1 MAKKE
6 CNICKAQVVALHR
19 HMKQMHMQNAHTTDC
34 NHCGKQFS
42 SNRVKEHI
50 RSVHGPA
57 TFGCDFCDKM
67 FTTNFK
73 LTSHKKYIH
82 TERNLDYECDA
93 CVKQS
98 NNQNAHNVHRSTHN
112 NDRPFK
118 CNLCDSAFKQK
129 IVLLRY
135 ERTHTGEKVSCEE
148 CNKLFARHAILRK
161 HKIVK
166 HGHAA
171 RNAQQ
176 AQQIDPGAPQ
186 VQPPAPQADP
196 HGQPPAPLG

>member
-1 MAKKE
+1 MPWNAPFKDRSKVGIGDDQSGREVAATEVTSGCETIASGEKIGKSGRKVGGGKVVKVPKVAKEKV
-6 CNICKAQVVALHR
+6 NNSKKDARPKPSIDGLTFSVTPVKMKKVSLSKAQVVALHR

-82 TERNLDYECDA
+82 TERNLRLPMRCV
-93 CVKQS
+93 CKTVKQ
-98 NNQNAHNVHRSTHN
+98 
-112 NDRPFK
+112 PK
-118 CNLCDSAFKQK
+118 CTQC
-129 IVLLRY
+129 
-135 ERTHTGEKVSCEE
+135 
-148 CNKLFARHAILRK
+148 
-161 HKIVK
+161 
-166 HGHAA
+166 
-171 RNAQQ
+171 
-176 AQQIDPGAPQ
+176 AP
-186 VQPPAPQADP
+186 VNPQ
-196 HGQPPAPLG
+196 

>member
-82 TERNLDYECDA
+82 TERNLDYQCDA

-112 NDRPFK
+112 IDRPFK

-129 IVLLRY
+129 IVLLRH

-148 CNKLFARHAILRK
+148 CNKLFARHAILQK

-171 RNAQQ
+171 QN
-176 AQQIDPGAPQ
+176 
-186 VQPPAPQADP
+186 APQA
-196 HGQPPAPLG
+196 

>member
-57 TFGCDFCDKM
+57 TFDCDFRDKM

-93 CVKQS
+93 CGKQS

-112 NDRPFK
+112 IDRPFK

-129 IVLLRY
+129 NFFSVMKEL
-135 ERTHTGEKVSCEE
+135 TQVKKFPVKNATSCLQDMQFFE
-148 CNKLFARHAILRK
+148 NIKL
-161 HKIVK
+161 
-166 HGHAA
+166 
-171 RNAQQ
+171 
-176 AQQIDPGAPQ
+176 
-186 VQPPAPQADP
+186 
-196 HGQPPAPLG
+196 